1 MQDDVE
7 EDEEEVVIMI
17 VFEHDQNFWIGF
29 FFTSCSAENI
39 EYHYVHNLDYFVSNF
54 NVHFHVFPQR
64 VCPQRCRDTLAAF
77 VSFFSTLHFPHIAW
91 FRGGIVT
98 LVAFVWL
105 FSTVNFQMSL
115 QIAFLRR
122 FIITLFAFTHFSPR
136 CLNFFFQI
144 QCKKDAKSHWLHLFN
159 LKLSNVSVNCLH
171 TKMHI

>member
-122 FIITLFAFTHFSPR
+122 FIITLVAFSSFFSKVFEIFSFKSNAKKMQSHTGYI
-136 CLNFFFQI
+136 CLTLSFQMF
-144 QCKKDAKSHWLHLFN
+144 L
-159 LKLSNVSVNCLH
+159 
-171 TKMHI
+171 